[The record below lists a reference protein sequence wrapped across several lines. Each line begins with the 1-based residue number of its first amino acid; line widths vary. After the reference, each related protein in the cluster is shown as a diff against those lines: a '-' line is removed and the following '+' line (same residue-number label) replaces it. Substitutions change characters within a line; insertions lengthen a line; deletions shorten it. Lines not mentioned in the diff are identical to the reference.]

1 MFKKKIA
8 FIPLFVAVA
17 FAQQASANSGD
28 IQFVGSVSTQTCDI
42 KPVVGGT
49 TKNDIDL
56 GTIEYTSASL
66 KADNNGKVVS
76 FSLVPATGCTNTNGA
91 DVSWVGSSFN
101 NTGLSNVQGT
111 AEGISVKLSTND
123 AAPQDININHQTASF
138 AKDVNEFKFNAQMV
152 ADKSADVKPG
162 SVIAH
167 ASYTVA
173 YK

>member
-1 MFKKKIA
+1 MFKKNV
-8 FIPLFVAVA
+8 FTSLLLVVA

-56 GTIEYTSASL
+56 GNIEYTAAAA
-66 KADNNGKVVS
+66 KAVNNGKVVS
-76 FSLVPATGCTNTNGA
+76 FSLVPAAGCTNANGA

-101 NTGLSNVQGT
+101 NAGLSNVQGT
-111 AEGISVKLSTND
+111 AQGISVKLATDD
-123 AAPQDININHQTASF
+123 ASPQDININHQTAGF
-138 AKDVNEFKFNAQMV
+138 AKGVNEFKFNAQMV
-152 ADKSADVKPG
+152 ADESAEVKPG

-167 ASYTVA
+167 ASYSVA